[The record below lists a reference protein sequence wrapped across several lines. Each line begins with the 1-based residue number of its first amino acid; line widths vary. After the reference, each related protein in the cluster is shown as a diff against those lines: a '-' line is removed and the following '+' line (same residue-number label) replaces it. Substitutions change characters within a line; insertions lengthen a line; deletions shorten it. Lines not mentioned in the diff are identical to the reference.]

1 MCGIT
6 GFVSQ
11 KYNRDQLIASTQSIA
26 HRGPN
31 GEGFFFETTGSGW
44 NCGLG
49 HRRLSIIDLSNAAS
63 QPMQSHCGRY
73 MMVFNGEIYNYKEIK
88 DTRFPGASW
97 HSTGDTEVIIES
109 FAKYGPECFQ
119 WLNGMF
125 AIAIW
130 DKQLNK
136 LTLAR
141 DHIGIKPVFYTSG
154 NEEIIFASE
163 IKAIQAIKKD
173 FPIDQF
179 SIPAFLH
186 LGYIPHPHTI
196 YNGIT
201 KLSAGSYLEV
211 LVTEAGNLYSQE
223 FSFWKI
229 RNKISHSVLKDET
242 VAKKQL
248 NYLLTDSVRKQ
259 LISDVPIGTFL
270 SGGTDSSLLT
280 AIASQVADQKVKT
293 FSIAVTDGKIN
304 EAPYAAAVAK
314 HLQTEH
320 YELPITQREIL
331 EMIPGFLQ
339 TYDEPFSDSSAFP
352 TMMVSK
358 LARQYV
364 TVALSGDGG
373 DELFLGYGSYLWA
386 KRLKN
391 PLLRAGAPLFHAGSQ
406 WMPSRYKRI
415 GKLFAGHPASHF
427 QSHLFSQDHYYFTE
441 KEISTMLLNP
451 VVNFDEFNYTFSE
464 RKLTVT
470 EQASFW
476 DIENYLKDNLLVK
489 VDRASMKYSLETR
502 VPLLDYRIVE
512 FALNLSPSLKIHSNG
527 MMKYLLKQV
536 LYDYVPRPLLERPKW
551 GFGVPLVKWLK
562 TDLKWLVDKYCS
574 REVVEACAIVRYD
587 EVARL
592 IKRYHSGSYDY
603 LYNRIWALTVLH
615 WFLYEHKG

>member
-26 HRGPN
+26 HRGPD
-31 GEGFFFETTGSGW
+31 GEGFFFDTTATGW

-88 DTRFPGASW
+88 DTRFPGGSW
-97 HSTGDTEVIIES
+97 QSTGDSEVIIES

-141 DHIGIKPVFYTSG
+141 DHVGIKPLFYTTG

-163 IKAIQAIKKD
+163 IKAIKTLKKD
-173 FPIDQF
+173 FPVDQF
-179 SIPAFLH
+179 AIPAFLH

-211 LVTEAGNLYSQE
+211 SVTGAGNLYAEE

-229 RNKISHSVLKDET
+229 RDKINHKVLSDGT

-248 NYLLTDSVRKQ
+248 NYLLTDSVKKQ

-280 AIASQVADQKVKT
+280 AIASQVSGQKVKT

-314 HLQTEH
+314 HLHTEH

-373 DELFLGYGSYLWA
+373 DELFWGYGSYLWA

-391 PLLRAGAPLFHAGSQ
+391 PFLQMAAPLLHAGSRL
-406 WMPSRYKRI
+406 MPSRYKRI
-415 GKLFAGHPASHF
+415 GKLFANHPSSHF

-441 KEISTMLLNP
+441 KELSSLLLNAA
-451 VVNFDEFNYTFSE
+451 FDFSPFNYTFSG
-464 RKLTVT
+464 RKLDVI

-512 FALNLSPSLKIHSNG
+512 FALNLSPSLKIHGNG
-527 MMKYLLKQV
+527 TMKYLLKQV

-574 REVVEACAIVRYD
+574 REVVETCGVAKYD
-587 EVARL
+587 EVAKL
-592 IKRYHSGSYDY
+592 IKHYHSGSYDY
-603 LYNRIWALTVLH
+603 LYNRIWTLTVLH